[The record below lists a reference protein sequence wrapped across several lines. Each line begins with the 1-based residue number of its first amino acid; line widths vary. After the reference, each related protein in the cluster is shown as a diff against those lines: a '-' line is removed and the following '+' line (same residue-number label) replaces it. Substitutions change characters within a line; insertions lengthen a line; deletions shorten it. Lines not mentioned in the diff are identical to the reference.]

1 MCGQLLVAF
10 RLLHW
15 AGCQSSAKAMETMIL
30 VGQYDSPFVRR
41 VAITLSL
48 YGMAFERKVLSVFT
62 DFEAVLA
69 INPLGKV
76 PVLELTDGERLFD
89 SRMILDYL
97 DELVDRETSLMPRNR
112 TDRLRVLRVE
122 AVALGL
128 AEKSFERGIEF
139 ARRNPE
145 KIDIQWAER
154 LKRQILS
161 ALSWLENLQP
171 SPWLCCDR
179 LTRAD
184 ITCAVTFTFLREK
197 QQITLA
203 PGVYPALEAHCAHCE
218 GLPEFKASPYS
229 AVEAASSGWRPR
241 EL

>member
-1 MCGQLLVAF
+1 
-10 RLLHW
+10 
-15 AGCQSSAKAMETMIL
+15 MIL

-41 VAITLSL
+41 VAITLNL

-62 DFEAVLA
+62 DFEAMLA

-76 PVLELTDGERLFD
+76 PVLELEDGERLFD

-97 DELVDRETSLMPRNR
+97 DGLVDEETTLMPRSR
-112 TDRLRVLRVE
+112 PDRLRVYGVE

-128 AEKSFERGIEF
+128 TEKSYERGIEF
-139 ARRNPE
+139 TRRNPE
-145 KIDIQWAER
+145 KVDIQWAER

-161 ALSWLENLQP
+161 ALSWLELLQP
-171 SPWLCCDR
+171 DPWLCGDK

-184 ITCAVTFTFLREK
+184 ITCAVAFTFLREK
-197 QQITLA
+197 QQVKLA

-218 GLPEFKASPYS
+218 DLPEFKASPYS
-229 AVEAASSGWRPR
+229 AKEAASSGWRPR